1 MKKIKLFLCLLLTCP
16 SLFSMAQDSAR
27 YNPHGLFIY
36 GDIGGGYGTHGSF
49 KMTMNVIDKKDNV
62 FSLAY
67 CFSSHRDP
75 KMPADFHPGLFGLY
89 PQQTLSMV
97 GLMYGKAYS
106 RSSSVVRFI
115 VRGGLSFGVAS
126 TPDNYQLSGGWF
138 DSNYDYGSRK
148 EFCAGI
154 ILNPTM
160 ELPLGRKAGLSLGF
174 YGNINYVSPVFGL
187 EGTMIFGKLRNRTV
201 REQHRHNARMA
212 RKASEQVDK

>member
-1 MKKIKLFLCLLLTCP
+1 MKNVKLFLCVFLSCG
-16 SLFSMAQDSAR
+16 SFIVNAQDSIR

-49 KMTMNVIDKKDNV
+49 NMTMNVIDKKDNV

-75 KMPADFHPGLFGLY
+75 KMPADYHPGLFGFY
-89 PQQTLSMV
+89 PQQTLSMF

-115 VRGGLSFGVAS
+115 VRGGLSFGTAS

-138 DSNYDYGSRK
+138 DSNYDYGTRK

-201 REQHRHNARMA
+201 REQNKHRN
-212 RKASEQVDK
+212 KLKG